1 MMTLEDFTGKI
12 EEQFMEGTV
21 KLTPETDFRD
31 NDEFDSL
38 VGMAMLVVMKE
49 NFGYE
54 MSVPEYLECHTTA
67 DLYARIT
74 K

>member
-1 MMTLEDFTGKI
+1 MTLEEFTSKI

-67 DLYARIT
+67 DLYTRIT

>member
-1 MMTLEDFTGKI
+1 MMTLEEFTSKI

-21 KLTPETDFRD
+21 KLSPETDFRD

-38 VGMAMLVVMKE
+38 VGMAMLVVIKE

-54 MSVPEYLECHTTA
+54 MSVDEYLSCHTTA
-67 DLYARIT
+67 DLYNKIT